1 MTDKSKMIWMYV
13 LIYTILIPVHLI
25 VFLYFFF
32 AIAQEINRLDADI
45 SNIPI
50 YLSIVMSIYIE
61 VLTYI
66 VYRVNLKYNQEKNK
80 KIFMILLVVNP
91 ILMTLIIGTHF
102 FYL

>member
-1 MTDKSKMIWMYV
+1 MSDKSKMIWMYV